1 LFAWGTVSFSLSLSV
16 AVKISSGSSR
26 QSTFRFPLFF
36 EVAAREF
43 FFLLDIFMMSPLPL
57 AGKRGNDRHQL
68 TLANFL
74 IDFFVRSE
82 FMSPPVVSR
91 KSTLF

>member
-1 LFAWGTVSFSLSLSV
+1 
-16 AVKISSGSSR
+16 
-26 QSTFRFPLFF
+26 
-36 EVAAREF
+36 
-43 FFLLDIFMMSPLPL
+43 MMSPLPL